1 MDNSG
6 EKEGKELERKLNAQ
20 YHNNDGIN

>member
-6 EKEGKELERKLNAQ
+6 EREGKELERKLNAQ